1 MFPPP
6 LTELSAARVGWSHFN
21 CAPRLLCAVDWWIL
35 SRERIQPPSAGVQP
49 SHWKL
54 DHCPS
59 YWHTTYRFL
68 RHFVFLMRLFFL
80 INNLFT
86 DAPLI
91 KVQK

>member
-68 RHFVFLMRLFFL
+68 RHFVFLMRLL